1 MLTKEELFELKI
13 EPPNPDILRAAG
25 RKWDG
30 ISKPIDGLGDFEK
43 VVARIAAIE
52 GDIQPSID
60 KRAAVIFCADNGVV
74 EEGISQAG
82 SEITTAVAKALG
94 AGISTAC
101 TLGRSAK
108 VDVVPVDIGIDC
120 SETIEG
126 VMDLKVRKGTR
137 NFLNGP
143 ALTKEE
149 ALLAIERGMELAVD
163 LHKKGYRALATG
175 EMGIGNTTTSAA
187 VLSALLHIDSD
198 AIVGR
203 GSGLDDSGLM
213 RKRDVV
219 RQGLE
224 RYGFAATE
232 AKSEDQVTDEAR
244 SGSDRLR
251 TFDAV
256 CALGGLD
263 IAGLAGLC
271 IGCAISHI
279 PVVLDGVISSTAALV
294 AEGLVPG
301 VREYLIPSHEGR
313 EKGNLLALKALGLSS
328 LIKGNMAL
336 GEGTGA
342 IMLFPVLDV
351 VMDYYLGGAKFDDY
365 SIDEYKRF
373 D

>member
-1 MLTKEELFELKI
+1 MLTKEKLFELNI
-13 EPPNPDILRAAG
+13 EPLNPDILRAAG

-30 ISKPIDGLGDFEK
+30 ISKPIDGLGDFERI
-43 VVARIAAIE
+43 VARIAAIE

-60 KRAAVIFCADNGVV
+60 KRAAVIFCADNGIV

-82 SEITTAVAKALG
+82 SEITAAVARALG

-108 VDVVPVDIGIDC
+108 VDVVPVDIGIACD
-120 SETIEG
+120 EAIEG

-137 NFLNGP
+137 SFLKEP
-143 ALTKEE
+143 AMTEGE
-149 ALLAIERGMELAVD
+149 ALLAIERGMELAFD
-163 LHKKGYRALATG
+163 LHKKGYRVLATG

-198 AIVGR
+198 EIVGR
-203 GSGLDDSGLM
+203 GSGLDDEGLN

-219 RQGLE
+219 RQGLLK
-224 RYGFAATE
+224 YGDDAGA
-232 AKSEDQVTDEAR
+232 
-244 SGSDRLR
+244 
-251 TFDAV
+251 FDIL
-256 CALGGLD
+256 CSLGGFD

-271 IGCAISHI
+271 VGCATNHM
-279 PVVLDGVISSTAALV
+279 PVVLDGLISTTAALV
-294 AEGLVPG
+294 ADMLVPG
-301 VREYLIPSHEGR
+301 VRDYLIPSHEGR
-313 EKGNLLALKALGLSS
+313 EKGNVLALKALGLMP

>member
-1 MLTKEELFELKI
+1 MLTKEKLFELKI
-13 EPPNPDILRAAG
+13 EPPNPDILRTAG

-30 ISKPIDGLGDFEK
+30 ISKPIDGLGDFERI
-43 VVARIAAIE
+43 VSRIAAIE

-60 KRAAVIFCADNGVV
+60 KRAAVIFCADNGIV

-82 SEITTAVAKALG
+82 SEITAAVARALG
-94 AGISTAC
+94 SGISTAC

-108 VDVVPVDIGIDC
+108 VDVVPVDIGIGC
-120 SETIEG
+120 SEAIEG

-137 NFLNGP
+137 NFLKEP

-198 AIVGR
+198 MIVGR
-203 GSGLDDSGLM
+203 GSGLDDSGLQK
-213 RKRDVV
+213 KRNVV
-219 RQGLE
+219 RQGLMK
-224 RYGFAATE
+224 YGFAPAELKTE
-232 AKSEDQVTDEAR
+232 SLGMDAAV
-244 SGSDRLR
+244 SDRVR
-251 TFDAV
+251 AFDV
-256 CALGGLD
+256 LCSVGGLD

-271 IGCAISHI
+271 IGCATSHM
-279 PVVLDGVISSTAALV
+279 PVVLDGLISTTAALV
-294 AEGLVPG
+294 AERLVPG
-301 VREYLIPSHEGR
+301 VKDYLIPSHEGR
-313 EKGNLLALKALGLSS
+313 EKGNILALKALGHTP

>member
-1 MLTKEELFELKI
+1 MLTKEKLFEIKI

-30 ISKPIDGLGDFEK
+30 ISKPIDGLGDFERI
-43 VVARIAAIE
+43 VARIAAIE

-60 KRAAVIFCADNGVV
+60 KRVAVIFCADNGIV

-82 SEITTAVAKALG
+82 SEITAAVARALG

-108 VDVVPVDIGIDC
+108 VDVVPVDIGIACD
-120 SETIEG
+120 EAIEG

-137 NFLNGP
+137 SFLKEP
-143 ALTKEE
+143 AMTEGE
-149 ALLAIERGMELAVD
+149 ALLAIERGMELAFD
-163 LHKKGYRALATG
+163 LHKKGYRVLATG

-198 AIVGR
+198 EIVGR
-203 GSGLDDSGLM
+203 GSGLDDEGLN

-219 RQGLE
+219 RQGLLK
-224 RYGFAATE
+224 YGDAAG
-232 AKSEDQVTDEAR
+232 A
-244 SGSDRLR
+244 
-251 TFDAV
+251 FDIL
-256 CALGGLD
+256 CSLGGFD

-271 IGCAISHI
+271 IGCATNHM
-279 PVVLDGVISSTAALV
+279 PVVLDGLISTTAALV
-294 AEGLVPG
+294 AERVVSG
-301 VREYLIPSHEGR
+301 VKDYLIPSHEGR
-313 EKGNLLALKALGLSS
+313 EKGNVLALKALGLMP

>member
-1 MLTKEELFELKI
+1 MLTREELFELNI
-13 EPPNPDILRAAG
+13 DPPDHDVFRAAG

-30 ISKPIDGLGDFEK
+30 ISKPIDGLGDFEQ

-52 GDIQPSID
+52 GELQPAID

-74 EEGISQAG
+74 KEGISQAG
-82 SEITTAVAKALG
+82 SEITAAVAKALG

-108 VDVVPVDIGIDC
+108 VDIVPVDIGIDC
-120 SETIEG
+120 DEAIGG
-126 VMDLKVRKGTR
+126 VMNLKVRKGTR
-137 NFLNGP
+137 DFLKEP
-143 ALTKEE
+143 AMTGDE
-149 ALLAIERGMELAVD
+149 ALLAIERGMELAHS
-163 LHKKGYRALATG
+163 LHKKGYRVLATG

-198 AIVGR
+198 TIVGR

-224 RYGFAATE
+224 RYGFAAME
-232 AKSEDQVTDEAR
+232 AKAEDQVPDEAR

-251 TFDAV
+251 TFDV
-256 CALGGLD
+256 LCALGGLD

-294 AEGLVPG
+294 AEGLVHG

-313 EKGNLLALKALGLSS
+313 EKGNLLALKALGLSP

-373 D
+373 N

>member
-1 MLTKEELFELKI
+1 MLTKEKLFEHKI
-13 EPPNPDILRAAG
+13 ESLNPDILRAAG

-30 ISKPIDGLGDFEK
+30 ISKPIDGLGDFERIM
-43 VVARIAAIE
+43 ARIAAIE

-60 KRAAVIFCADNGVV
+60 KRAAVIFCADNGIV

-82 SEITTAVAKALG
+82 SEITAAVARALG

-108 VDVVPVDIGIDC
+108 VDVVPVDIGIACD
-120 SETIEG
+120 EAIEE

-137 NFLNGP
+137 SFLKEP
-143 ALTKEE
+143 AMTEGE
-149 ALLAIERGMELAVD
+149 ALLAIERGMELAFD
-163 LHKKGYRALATG
+163 LHKKGYRVLATG

-198 AIVGR
+198 EIVGR
-203 GSGLDDSGLM
+203 GSGLDDEGLN

-219 RQGLE
+219 RQGLLK
-224 RYGFAATE
+224 YSCAAG
-232 AKSEDQVTDEAR
+232 A
-244 SGSDRLR
+244 
-251 TFDAV
+251 FDIL
-256 CALGGLD
+256 CSLGGFD

-271 IGCAISHI
+271 VGCATDHM
-279 PVVLDGVISSTAALV
+279 PVVLDGLISTTAALV
-294 AEGLVPG
+294 ADMLVPG
-301 VREYLIPSHEGR
+301 VRDYLIPSHEGR
-313 EKGNLLALKALGLSS
+313 EKGNVLALKVLGLTP